1 MKQERK
7 DQILQA
13 ALRVAERPGGW
24 NTLTR
29 LAVAQEA
36 GVSEALP
43 SVYFGTM
50 KNFRRAI
57 MREAIR
63 AGNYKVLAQGV
74 VNHDPVAMKAP
85 ADARQA
91 ALATLIA

>member
-1 MKQERK
+1 MKNERRL
-7 DQILQA
+7 QILNA

-24 NTLTR
+24 SNLTR
-29 LAVAQEA
+29 LAVAKEA
-36 GVSEALP
+36 GCSEALP

-63 AGNYKVLAQGV
+63 VGNHGVLAQGV
-74 VNHDPVAMKAP
+74 VNSDPVAMKAP
-85 ADARQA
+85 AELRQA
-91 ALATLIA
+91 ALATLTA

>member
-1 MKQERK
+1 MKDERK
-7 DQILQA
+7 SQILNA

-24 NTLTR
+24 TNLTR
-29 LAVAQEA
+29 LAVAKEA
-36 GVSEALP
+36 GCSEALP

-50 KNFRRAI
+50 KQFRRAI

-63 AGNYKVLAQGV
+63 VGNHKVIAQGV
-74 VNHDPVAMKAP
+74 VSHDTVAMKAP
-85 ADARQA
+85 ADVRQA